1 MSKSYRE
8 LAKQADEVTKVLRSK
23 LKPNGID
30 GKSDTML
37 DQVAELKLN
46 QANIEREARISE
58 LERFAGEH
66 YGDTNP
72 KGGTWC
78 RDVNG
83 KQFKPC
89 VRCSANERIAEL
101 KAELERE

>member
-1 MSKSYRE
+1 MSKAEQILLNRVKFIGENEWTLLGCPDDVIKE
-8 LAKQADEVTKVLRSK
+8 LAK
-23 LKPNGID
+23 
-30 GKSDTML
+30 
-37 DQVAELKLN
+37 
-46 QANIEREARISE
+46 IEREARISE

-72 KGGTWC
+72 KGGGWC

-101 KAELERE
+101 KGGVE

>member
-46 QANIEREARISE
+46 QANIEREARIDTTELLLDLWNQLDNKEKLQFDMVMQGQIWALKNPIKDDITE
-58 LERFAGEH
+58 LEKE
-66 YGDTNP
+66 
-72 KGGTWC
+72 
-78 RDVNG
+78 
-83 KQFKPC
+83 
-89 VRCSANERIAEL
+89 
-101 KAELERE
+101 